1 MVAAVH
7 RAGFQPRRAAKVS
20 TREQPGNQS
29 ARHHGFHDASLKSV
43 AKIRQDRSIIVQ
55 IQII

>member
-1 MVAAVH
+1 LPPFTALDFSRGA
-7 RAGFQPRRAAKVS
+7 RRRFQPGNNRA
-20 TREQPGNQS
+20 NQS

-43 AKIRQDRSIIVQ
+43 AKIRQDRSIIVS